1 MRWRRAK
8 NSRSRRTFAGKSRTT
23 TGTRCPR
30 CGVGRVIPIVYGFP
44 GSELIERA
52 RRGEVSLGGCVIM
65 PGQPHITECRVCHYG
80 RDERPDVGF
89 DWLFRPRENLDAE
102 PDITPDSPAET
113 PPDIEA

>member
-1 MRWRRAK
+1 
-8 NSRSRRTFAGKSRTT
+8 
-23 TGTRCPR
+23 
-30 CGVGRVIPIVYGFP
+30 VIPIVYGLP

-80 RDERPDVGF
+80 RDERPDVDF

-102 PDITPDSPAET
+102 PDLTPDT
-113 PPDIEA
+113 PPDTPPDSEA